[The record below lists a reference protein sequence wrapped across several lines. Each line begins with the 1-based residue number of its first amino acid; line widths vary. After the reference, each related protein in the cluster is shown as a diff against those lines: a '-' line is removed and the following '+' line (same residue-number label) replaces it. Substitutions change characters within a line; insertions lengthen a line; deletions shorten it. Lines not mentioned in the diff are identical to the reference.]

1 MSQNKTHIFIQYNKE
16 RHFRNTK
23 NIHVCKVLYKKPRE
37 VKTDDFI
44 LSTTSINEFILCCC
58 VLFGKKERKVRKTY
72 RNI

>member
-23 NIHVCKVLYKKPRE
+23 NIHVCTVLYKKPRE

-44 LSTTSINEFILCCC
+44 LSTTSINNFIPC
-58 VLFGKKERKVRKTY
+58 
-72 RNI
+72 